1 MNFNLSGGKVKGSS
15 NVRLMVEHGWVIIKL
30 ILMAYHGFMLSIC
43 P

>member
-15 NVRLMVEHGWVIIKL
+15 NVRLMVEHGWVIKL